1 MVECGDYVVLLWEK
15 FNQQPFVKMLK
26 ELVRWFS
33 PLRLGGMGWTI
44 ILAGTLCLPGVRGGG
59 LRKGGR
65 ASSVLNGSVLPGFA
79 F

>member
-1 MVECGDYVVLLWEK
+1 MVECADYVVLLWEK
-15 FNQQPFVKMLK
+15 FNQQPFVRMLK
-26 ELVRWFS
+26 ELVRWLS

-44 ILAGTLCLPGVRGGG
+44 ILAGTLCLPGVQGGG